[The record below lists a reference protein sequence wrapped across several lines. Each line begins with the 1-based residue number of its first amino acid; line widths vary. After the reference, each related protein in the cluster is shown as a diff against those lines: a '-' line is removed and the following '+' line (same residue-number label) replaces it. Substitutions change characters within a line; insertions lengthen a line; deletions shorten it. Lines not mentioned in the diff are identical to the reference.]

1 MRSKAFFVNGGYG
14 RVVSSIPAFELY
26 AKESDDDDFI
36 IVCEGGTDAFKG
48 HPDLDHRAYDNWH
61 KNLFQEKL
69 KDRDI
74 VSPEPYRIWEY
85 YNQQASLAQGYDIA
99 INNKGLR
106 KLDKPRMFLSKEEM
120 LTGRQIIN
128 QVKDKLK
135 KDKVIIIQPF
145 GRAIQHVD
153 GSFVDNTGR
162 SIEYKDLKS
171 LIKKLQEN
179 DFAVVTMAEMGFDF
193 SKDKFKDDVAM
204 PEQVALRNWTAAIKF
219 ANHFLGCDSVGQHL
233 AYMVDTPSTVVLG
246 PTYPINVSYP
256 DCDYFNIV
264 DLGMKERVY
273 DPIRIMPDE
282 TTSRHNEHLMS
293 MTADIHDYIIDR
305 VLGKPEP
312 KEDDEQQK

>member
-26 AKESDDDDFI
+26 AKESNDDDFI

-74 VSPEPYRIWEY
+74 ISPEPYRIWEY
-85 YNQQASLAQGYDIA
+85 YNQKASLAQGYDIA

-106 KLDKPRMFLSKEEM
+106 ELDKPRMFLSKEEM

-128 QVKDKLK
+128 QVKDRLK

-162 SIEYKDLKS
+162 SIEFKDLKS
-171 LIKKLQEN
+171 LIRKLQEH
-179 DFAVVTMAEMGFDF
+179 DFAVITMAEMGFDF
-193 SKDKFKDDVAM
+193 SKDKFKEDVAM
-204 PEQVALRNWTAAIKF
+204 PEQVALRNWTAAIKY

-233 AYMVDTPSTVVLG
+233 AYMVETPSTVVLG
-246 PTYPINVSYP
+246 PTFPINVSYP
-256 DCDYFNIV
+256 NCDYFNIV
-264 DLGMKERVY
+264 DLGMNDRVY

-282 TTSRHNEHLMS
+282 TTSRHNEHLMTMS
-293 MTADIHDYIIDR
+293 PEIVDYVIDR

-312 KEDDEQQK
+312 KEDDE

>member
-312 KEDDEQQK
+312 KENDEQQK

>member
-26 AKESDDDDFI
+26 AKESNDDDFI

-74 VSPEPYRIWEY
+74 ISPEPYRIWEY
-85 YNQQASLAQGYDIA
+85 YNQKASLAQGYDIA

-106 KLDKPRMFLSKEEM
+106 ELDKPRMFLSKEEM

-128 QVKDKLK
+128 QVKDRLK

-162 SIEYKDLKS
+162 SIEFKDLKS
-171 LIKKLQEN
+171 LIRKLQEN
-179 DFAVVTMAEMGFDF
+179 DFAVITMAEMGFDF
-193 SKDKFKDDVAM
+193 SKDKFKEDVAM
-204 PEQVALRNWTAAIKF
+204 PEQVALRNWTAAIKY

-246 PTYPINVSYP
+246 PTFPINVSYP
-256 DCDYFNIV
+256 NCDYFNIV
-264 DLGMKERVY
+264 DLGMTDRVY

-282 TTSRHNEHLMS
+282 TTSRHNEHLMTMS
-293 MTADIHDYIIDR
+293 PEIVDYVIDR

-312 KEDDEQQK
+312 KEDDE

>member
-246 PTYPINVSYP
+246 PTYPVNVSYP

>member
-74 VSPEPYRIWEY
+74 ISPEPYRIWEY

-293 MTADIHDYIIDR
+293 MTPDIHEYIIDR

>member
-26 AKESDDDDFI
+26 AKESDDDDFV

-106 KLDKPRMFLSKEEM
+106 KLDKPRMFLSKEEI

-128 QVKDKLK
+128 QVKEKLK
-135 KDKVIIIQPF
+135 KDKVVIIQPF

-162 SIEYKDLKS
+162 SIEFKDLKA
-171 LIKKLQEN
+171 LIRKLQEN

-193 SKDKFKDDVAM
+193 SKDKFTDDVAM

-219 ANHFLGCDSVGQHL
+219 ANHFVGCDSVGQHL
-233 AYMVDTPSTVVLG
+233 SYMVDTPSTVVLG

-256 DCDYFNIV
+256 DCDYFNII

-282 TTSRHNEHLMS
+282 TTSRHNEHLMT
-293 MTADIHDYIIDR
+293 MTSDIHNYIIDR

>member
-162 SIEYKDLKS
+162 SIEFKDLKS
-171 LIKKLQEN
+171 LIKKLQDN

>member
-26 AKESDDDDFI
+26 AKESNDDDFI

-74 VSPEPYRIWEY
+74 ISPEPYRIWEY
-85 YNQQASLAQGYDIA
+85 YNQKASLAQGYDIA

-106 KLDKPRMFLSKEEM
+106 ELDKPRMFLSKEEM

-128 QVKDKLK
+128 QVKDRLK

-162 SIEYKDLKS
+162 SIEFKDLKS
-171 LIKKLQEN
+171 LIRKLQEN
-179 DFAVVTMAEMGFDF
+179 DFAVITMAEMGFDF
-193 SKDKFKDDVAM
+193 SKDKFKEDVAM
-204 PEQVALRNWTAAIKF
+204 PEQVALRNWTAAIKY

-233 AYMVDTPSTVVLG
+233 AYMVETPSTVVLG
-246 PTYPINVSYP
+246 PTFPINVSYP
-256 DCDYFNIV
+256 NCDYFNIV
-264 DLGMKERVY
+264 DLGMNDRVY

-282 TTSRHNEHLMS
+282 TTSRHNEHLMTMS
-293 MTADIHDYIIDR
+293 PEIVDYVIDR

-312 KEDDEQQK
+312 KEDDE

>member
-26 AKESDDDDFI
+26 AKESNDDDFI

-74 VSPEPYRIWEY
+74 ISPEPYRIWEY
-85 YNQQASLAQGYDIA
+85 YNQKASLAQGYDIA

-106 KLDKPRMFLSKEEM
+106 ELDKPRMFLSKEEM

-128 QVKDKLK
+128 QVKDRLK

-162 SIEYKDLKS
+162 SIEFKDLKS
-171 LIKKLQEN
+171 LIRKLQEN
-179 DFAVVTMAEMGFDF
+179 DFAVITMAEMGFDF
-193 SKDKFKDDVAM
+193 SKDKFKEDVAM
-204 PEQVALRNWTAAIKF
+204 PEQVALRNWTAAIKY

-246 PTYPINVSYP
+246 PTFPINVSYP
-256 DCDYFNIV
+256 NCDYFNIV
-264 DLGMKERVY
+264 DLGMNDRVY

-282 TTSRHNEHLMS
+282 TTSRHNEHLMTMS
-293 MTADIHDYIIDR
+293 PEIVDYVIDR

-312 KEDDEQQK
+312 KEDDE